1 MTTSIEYPDEKGT
14 DLQLENRESFEDA
27 DRTVLVLHDAALTRK
42 LLWKLDLRILP
53 MMAVLFLFSFLD
65 RTNIGNAK
73 ILGLTKDL
81 KLSGS
86 QYANCLAIFFAFYIA
101 SEVPS
106 NLVLK
111 RVSPRI
117 WLALLTFIWGV
128 IAMCMGFVHSYT
140 GLMVVRAFLGAAE
153 GGLLPGIVLYLSMCY
168 KRSEMALRLGLI
180 YSSASLSGAF
190 GGLLATGL
198 NRLNGSGHLPGTSQT
213 IHGWRWIFIVE
224 GLMTAA
230 VGVLAYIVLPG
241 SLDKA
246 SFLTEEERL
255 LVVDRLQ
262 RDKPSGS
269 LGADAERFSW
279 TQVNRAIF
287 SIQTWLSASA
297 YFCILTALYSFGLF
311 VPTIINGLGYT
322 AVRAQL
328 FSVPPYAVAAALTVL
343 AAFVSDR
350 YKIRGPVMLCFLPLS
365 IIGYAII
372 RTTKGNSVKYGAL
385 FLMASGLYPSV
396 PPVLVWLSNNSG
408 PHYKRATAVGLQ
420 LAIANCGGF
429 PATFI
434 YPAKQSPAYIEGHT
448 IVMGLLCASWCLVA
462 LNCAYCHYQNKQK
475 EAGKMEKYRGM
486 GDDRDPDFKYII

>member
-1 MTTSIEYPDEKGT
+1 MGTSPLDFDEEKAS
-14 DLQLENRESFEDA
+14 DLHLEHHHIDA
-27 DRTVLVLHDAALTRK
+27 VVDDDDRLYSVDHDAAATKK

-73 ILGLTKDL
+73 ILGLTTDL

-111 RVSPRI
+111 KVSPRI
-117 WLALLTFIWGV
+117 WLAFLTTIWGV

-198 NRLNGSGHLPGTSQT
+198 NRLGGSGHLPGSHEK

-230 VGVLAYIVLPG
+230 IGIIAYVVLPS
-241 SLDKA
+241 SLDRA

-255 LVVDRLQ
+255 LVADRLR
-262 RDKPSGS
+262 RDRPA
-269 LGADAERFSW
+269 GAADVDAFSW
-279 TQVNRAIF
+279 KQVNRAIF

-311 VPTIINGLGYT
+311 VPTIIKGLGYT
-322 AVRAQL
+322 AVSAQL
-328 FSVPPYAVAAALTVL
+328 FSVPPYAVAAVLTVI

-350 YKIRGPVMLCFLPLS
+350 YKIRGPVMLAFLPLS

-372 RTTKGNSVKYGAL
+372 RTTTQNHIKYGAL

-434 YPAKQSPAYIEGHT
+434 YPAHQSPAFIEGHT
-448 IVMGLLCASWCLVA
+448 IVLGLLC
-462 LNCAYCHYQNKQK
+462 NKQK
-475 EAGKMEKYRGM
+475 EAGKMEQYRGM